1 VHYLLHLPDE
11 GHLLDHLGI
20 IRKSDVIELMVNY
33 LGSSPTNT
41 DYEVTYTKG
50 AHVQFAIA
58 YLRCILTSNQG
69 VARQTEKDGDVA
81 IMHMYQDG

>member
-33 LGSSPTNT
+33 LGSSSSPTDA
-41 DYEVTYTKG
+41 DYEVTSTKG
-50 AHVQFAIA
+50 AHVQFT

-69 VARQTEKDGDVA
+69 VVRQTEKDKDVA
-81 IMHMYQDG
+81 NMHMYQDG